1 LLDVNN
7 IYVSASNHGFD
18 PFAYLAGVSDERVR
32 QIYLAGHSDNGRGL
46 LIDTHDQSAADPVWS
61 LYYAA
66 CARFSGVATMIE
78 RDDDIPQLDDL
89 LPELDLARVL
99 AAAWQRAA

>member
-32 QIYLAGHSDNGRGL
+32 QIYARTPRLWVRRNQRP
-46 LIDTHDQSAADPVWS
+46 DPWIVS
-61 LYYAA
+61 
-66 CARFSGVATMIE
+66 FIKVIE
-78 RDDDIPQLDDL
+78 SN
-89 LPELDLARVL
+89 
-99 AAAWQRAA
+99 